1 MVGPET
7 EPSLV
12 VPLYYVRKCLR
23 TEHGIISPY
32 VPSALSHHLT
42 FFFSAGLW
50 PFSHAP
56 SMYWPPFYLASDH
69 PLEIHPIK
77 RSSLDELCYNDHCSS
92 QLRTLLAGISPQ

>member
-12 VPLYYVRKCLR
+12 VPLYYVRKCLS

-32 VPSALSHHLT
+32 LPST

-77 RSSLDELCYNDHCSS
+77 MSSLEELYYNDHCSS
-92 QLRTLLAGISPQ
+92 QLRTLLVGISPP